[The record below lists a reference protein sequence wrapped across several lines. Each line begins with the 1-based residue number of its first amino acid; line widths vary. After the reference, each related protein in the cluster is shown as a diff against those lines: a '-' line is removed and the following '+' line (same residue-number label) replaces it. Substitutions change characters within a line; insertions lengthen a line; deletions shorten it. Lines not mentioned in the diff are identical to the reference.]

1 MALSLNNNK
10 MKAGLSMSHIQLQHI
25 KPPLS
30 AFVDPLFSYL
40 HTTLHILILPYF
52 FKVETNQMESDH
64 DHQAA
69 ISENPSDGEDQGA
82 SHVTPRSYECNFCR
96 RGFSNAQALGG
107 HMNIHRKDKA
117 KLKQQ
122 QSSNQTQVQPSLDK
136 GVPPQDQTKSGEEP
150 PKWNWNVS
158 SEEHVSSGATHTRQL
173 PLFEE
178 SPTSSETLKPPQG
191 QNTTEGALISTRD
204 SSLELDLELRPGI
217 EPQDSSAETGTRNF
231 F

>member
-1 MALSLNNNK
+1 
-10 MKAGLSMSHIQLQHI
+10 
-25 KPPLS
+25 
-30 AFVDPLFSYL
+30 
-40 HTTLHILILPYF
+40 
-52 FKVETNQMESDH
+52 MESDH
-64 DHQAA
+64 DQQAA

-82 SHVTPRSYECNFCR
+82 THVTSRSYECNFCR

-122 QSSNQTQVQPSLDK
+122 QSSNQPSLDK
-136 GVPPQDQTKSGEEP
+136 VIPPQDQTKSGEERNT

-158 SEEHVSSGATHTRQL
+158 QEEHASSRASHTRQQL

-178 SPTSSETLKPPQG
+178 SPTSSETLKPQG
-191 QNTTEGALISTRD
+191 QNTTDGALLSTRD
-204 SSLELDLELRPGI
+204 SSLKLDLELRLGL
-217 EPQDSSAETGTRNF
+217 EPQDSSPETGTRNF

>member
-1 MALSLNNNK
+1 
-10 MKAGLSMSHIQLQHI
+10 
-25 KPPLS
+25 
-30 AFVDPLFSYL
+30 
-40 HTTLHILILPYF
+40 
-52 FKVETNQMESDH
+52 MESDH

-82 SHVTPRSYECNFCR
+82 THVTSRSYECNFCK

-136 GVPPQDQTKSGEEP
+136 VVPPQDQTKSGEERNA

-158 SEEHVSSGATHTRQL
+158 QEEHVLSSGATHTRQL

-178 SPTSSETLKPPQG
+178 SPTSSETLNPQG
-191 QNTTEGALISTRD
+191 QNTTEGALLSTRD
-204 SSLELDLELRPGI
+204 SSLELDLELRLGP

>member
-1 MALSLNNNK
+1 
-10 MKAGLSMSHIQLQHI
+10 
-25 KPPLS
+25 
-30 AFVDPLFSYL
+30 
-40 HTTLHILILPYF
+40 
-52 FKVETNQMESDH
+52 MESDH
-64 DHQAA
+64 DHHHQHHQQPA

-82 SHVTPRSYECNFCR
+82 THVTSRSYECNFCR

-122 QSSNQTQVQPSLDK
+122 QSSNQPSFDK
-136 GVPPQDQTKSGEEP
+136 LVPPQDQTKSGEERNT

-158 SEEHVSSGATHTRQL
+158 QEEHEHEHASSRGSHTRHQL

-178 SPTSSETLKPPQG
+178 SPTSSETVLKPQA
-191 QNTTEGALISTRD
+191 QNTTEGALLSTRD
-204 SSLELDLELRPGI
+204 SSLKLDLELRLGL
-217 EPQDSSAETGTRNF
+217 EPQDSSPETGTRNF